1 VAKNKDDIGLSIL
14 LEMDGEVF
22 PMDNGYWTKFSIKK
36 VGPDAH
42 IPHGIKYS
50 LTLHDRNNKR
60 IVGYDNAHGVK
71 PRKRKYAGK
80 RLVWDHKHN
89 KEKIRAYEFESPG
102 QLMEDFW
109 KDVNGILEN

>member
-1 VAKNKDDIGLSIL
+1 V
-14 LEMDGEVF
+14 E
-22 PMDNGYWTKFSIKK
+22 
-36 VGPDAH
+36 PDAH

-89 KEKIRAYEFESPG
+89 KEKTRAYEFESPG

-109 KDVNGILEN
+109 KDVNEILEN